1 MEAPES
7 LTGEGVGELETGE
20 GVENIA
26 DAEAPA
32 AERASGHRAEG
43 GEPAAIPETPRPAA
57 RAERGHDVAA
67 PPPTSPD
74 DIDIVAGGMG
84 ALALDDRVSVTNPAG
99 TNSMR
104 GADHEQVLWR
114 VVMEMRVEV
123 TADEYVCRSAAAR
136 GCRRRAGAGA

>member
-1 MEAPES
+1 VHGG
-7 LTGEGVGELETGE
+7 TGIDMLQ
-20 GVENIA
+20 
-26 DAEAPA
+26 
-32 AERASGHRAEG
+32 
-43 GEPAAIPETPRPAA
+43 PRKFDEHVYNAVP